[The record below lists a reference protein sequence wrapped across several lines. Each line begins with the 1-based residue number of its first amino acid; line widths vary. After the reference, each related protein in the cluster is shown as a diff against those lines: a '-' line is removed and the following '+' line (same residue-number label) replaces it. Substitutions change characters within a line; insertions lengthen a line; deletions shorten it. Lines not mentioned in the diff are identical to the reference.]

1 MIEVLKNTV
10 TVLEA
15 KAVMYCEFYGPD
27 SDEVLALNEEIK
39 RVNLMIL
46 DAMVQE

>member
-10 TVLEA
+10 AVLEA
-15 KAVMYCEFYGPD
+15 KAVMYCEFYGPE
-27 SDEVLALNEEIK
+27 SDEVQNLNAEIR

-46 DAMVQE
+46 DAMVEE